1 MTVFFLFCE
10 FSPKLLQPRE
20 WCKMKNV
27 SYIPEKENENGG
39 GDSLSWQATERGHN
53 NGARGTRLVIIVGAA
68 ILAVIAIIQK
78 NFFFLV
84 FLIFS
89 SILFFVLSK
98 RSSRVLNFRVDEK
111 GVAIGDNIFHNYD
124 IFEGFATR
132 ETRDGA
138 SEIILKRKRKIDPFL
153 RIPIETA
160 IVKKT
165 EEVLK
170 KKLPFIIYEISL
182 MDVLDDVV
190 GV

>member
-1 MTVFFLFCE
+1 M
-10 FSPKLLQPRE
+10 
-20 WCKMKNV
+20 
-27 SYIPEKENENGG
+27 
-39 GDSLSWQATERGHN
+39 
-53 NGARGTRLVIIVGAA
+53 
-68 ILAVIAIIQK
+68 
-78 NFFFLV
+78 

-89 SILFFVLSK
+89 SILFFILSK
-98 RSSRVLNFRVDEK
+98 RSSRVLNFRINNK

-153 RIPIETA
+153 RILIETA
-160 IVKKT
+160 MVKKA

-170 KKLPFIIYEISL
+170 KKLPAISYEVSL
-182 MDVLDDVV
+182 MDVLDDVI